1 MRVVLDANVVI
12 SGIFWG
18 GPPQQILKRWLEGK
32 LTLVMSAPILAEY
45 QDVLRRMT
53 IEDQGGEIFTK
64 WNHYLTEL
72 SEFVE
77 PLPVAVV
84 CRDAGD
90 QKYLEAAAGGR
101 VQALVSGDKDLAVL
115 KTIEGI
121 TILTP
126 RAFLLGYKIQ

>member
-18 GPPQQILKRWLEGK
+18 GPPRIILKRWLEGK
-32 LTLVMSAPILAEY
+32 LTLVMSAPVMVEY

-53 IEDQGGEIFTK
+53 TGDQGSDIFTK
-64 WNHYLTEL
+64 WNHYLMEL

-84 CRDAGD
+84 CRD
-90 QKYLEAAAGGR
+90 
-101 VQALVSGDKDLAVL
+101 
-115 KTIEGI
+115 EG
-121 TILTP
+121 TRRLFSK
-126 RAFLLGYKIQ
+126 R

>member
-1 MRVVLDANVVI
+1 MRVVLDANVVV

-18 GPPQQILKRWLEGK
+18 GPPQQILKCWLEGK
-32 LTLVMSAPILAEY
+32 LTLVMSAQILAEY

-53 IEDQGGEIFTK
+53 SSPGADIYAK

-72 SEFVE
+72 GEFVE
-77 PLPVAVV
+77 PLQVAVV

-115 KTIEGI
+115 KVIDGI
-121 TILTP
+121 PILTP
-126 RAFLLGYKIQ
+126 RAFLLGHKIQ

>member
-1 MRVVLDANVVI
+1 MRIVLDANVVI

-18 GPPQQILKRWLEGK
+18 GPPQEILKRWLEGK

-53 IEDQGGEIFTK
+53 GGQGGDIFAK

-84 CRDAGD
+84 CRDSGD

-101 VQALVSGDKDLAVL
+101 VQALVSGDKDLVVL
-115 KTIEGI
+115 KVIEGI
-121 TILTP
+121 PILTP
-126 RAFLLGYKIQ
+126 TAFLLGHKIQ

>member
-18 GPPQQILKRWLEGK
+18 GPPQQILKLWLEGK

-53 IEDQGGEIFTK
+53 VEDQGGEIFAK

-84 CRDAGD
+84 CRDSGD

-101 VQALVSGDKDLAVL
+101 VQVLVSGDKDLAVIKL
-115 KTIEGI
+115 IDGI
-121 TILTP
+121 PILTP
-126 RAFLLGYKIQ
+126 RAFLLGHKIP

>member
-32 LTLVMSAPILAEY
+32 LTLVMSAAILAEY

-53 IEDQGGEIFTK
+53 GDKGVDIYAK

-72 SEFVE
+72 GEFVE
-77 PLPVAVV
+77 PLRVAVV

-101 VQALVSGDKDLAVL
+101 VQALISGDKDLAVL
-115 KTIEGI
+115 KVIDGI
-121 TILTP
+121 PILTP
-126 RAFLLGYKIQ
+126 RAFLLGHKIQ

>member
-1 MRVVLDANVVI
+1 MRIVLDANVVI

-32 LTLVMSAPILAEY
+32 LTLVMSAQILAEY

-53 IEDQGGEIFTK
+53 KGGHGGEIYAK

-77 PLPVAVV
+77 PLQVAVV

-101 VQALVSGDKDLAVL
+101 VRALVSGDKDLAVL
-115 KTIEGI
+115 KVIEGI
-121 TILTP
+121 PILTP
-126 RAFLLGYKIQ
+126 RAFLLGHKIQ

>member
-1 MRVVLDANVVI
+1 MRIVLDANVVI

-18 GPPQQILKRWLEGK
+18 GPPQQILKLWLEGK

-53 IEDQGGEIFTK
+53 GDHGADIYAK

-72 SEFVE
+72 GEFIE
-77 PLPVAVV
+77 PQRVPVI
-84 CRDAGD
+84 CRDCGD

-101 VQALVSGDKDLAVL
+101 GGAVGAQL
-115 KTIEGI
+115 RHISHGGRVR
-121 TILTP
+121 P
-126 RAFLLGYKIQ
+126 HFAVHGRG

>member
-12 SGIFWG
+12 SGIFWS
-18 GPPQQILKRWLEGK
+18 GPPQTILKRWLEGK
-32 LTLVMSAPILAEY
+32 LTLVMSAQILAEY

-53 IEDQGGEIFTK
+53 GSQGGDIFAK

-77 PLPVAVV
+77 PLPVAVL
-84 CRDAGD
+84 CRDVGD

-101 VQALVSGDKDLAVL
+101 VHALISGDKDLAVL
-115 KTIEGI
+115 KVIEGI
-121 TILTP
+121 PILTP
-126 RAFLLGYKIQ
+126 KAFLLGHKIQ

>member
-1 MRVVLDANVVI
+1 MRIVLDANVVI

-53 IEDQGGEIFTK
+53 GDQGGELFAK

-72 SEFVE
+72 SEFIE
-77 PLPVAVV
+77 PQQVSVI
-84 CRDAGD
+84 CRDSGD

-101 VQALVSGDKDLAVL
+101 VQALISGDKDLSIL
-115 KTIEGI
+115 KVIEGI
-121 TILTP
+121 PILTP
-126 RAFLLGYKIQ
+126 RAFLLGHKSQ

>member
-1 MRVVLDANVVI
+1 MRIVLDANVVI

-53 IEDQGGEIFTK
+53 GDKGTDIYAK

-72 SEFVE
+72 GEFVE
-77 PLPVAVV
+77 PLQVAVV
-84 CRDAGD
+84 CRDTGD

-101 VQALVSGDKDLAVL
+101 VQALVSGDKDLAIL
-115 KTIEGI
+115 KVIDGI
-121 TILTP
+121 PILTP
-126 RAFLLGYKIQ
+126 RAFLRH

>member
-18 GPPQQILKRWLEGK
+18 GPPQQILKLWLEGK

-53 IEDQGGEIFTK
+53 GDEGADLFTK

-77 PLPVAVV
+77 PLPVVVV

-101 VQALVSGDKDLAVL
+101 VQALVSGDKDLGVL
-115 KTIEGI
+115 KVIDGI
-121 TILTP
+121 PILTP
-126 RAFLLGYKIQ
+126 RAFLLGHKI

>member
-1 MRVVLDANVVI
+1 MRIVLDANVVI

-32 LTLVMSAPILAEY
+32 LTLVMSAQILAEY

-53 IEDQGGEIFTK
+53 VGDQGSDIYAK

-77 PLPVAVV
+77 PLPVAAV

-115 KTIEGI
+115 KVIDGI
-121 TILTP
+121 PILTP
-126 RAFLLGYKIQ
+126 KAFLQDYKIQ

>member
-1 MRVVLDANVVI
+1 MRIVLDANVVI

-18 GPPQQILKRWLEGK
+18 GPPQQILRRWIEGK
-32 LTLVMSAPILAEY
+32 LTLVLSAPILAEY

-53 IEDQGGEIFTK
+53 TGDQGGDIFAK

-72 SEFVE
+72 GEFVE

-84 CRDAGD
+84 CRDVGD

-101 VQALVSGDKDLAVL
+101 VQALISGDKDLAVL
-115 KTIEGI
+115 KVIDRI
-121 TILTP
+121 PILTP
-126 RAFLLGYKIQ
+126 RAFLLGHKIP